1 MLLEG
6 VRVIGQSYDE
16 KKEEV
21 TVVVGINKQSVQA
34 AKQIGDS
41 FGQPQQTSNA
51 PPNNGSFPS
60 SGSERR
66 QAKDAADF

>member
-34 AKQIGDS
+34 AKQIGTT
-41 FGQPQQTSNA
+41 FGQPNTTNNPASNSG
-51 PPNNGSFPS
+51 PFPS
-60 SGSERR
+60 AGSEKR